1 MNMQRKKIAVIGYGY
16 VGKAFVKMLEGH
28 YDVVIYDPA
37 YNPSHNYDGVHFVDA
52 LQDFKECSLGVVCV
66 PTPQSPDGSCDTSY
80 VRSTLETLNS
90 PLIVIKS
97 TVTPGTT
104 DELRTQSGKRIV
116 FSPEY
121 VGESKYYNPFFGSD
135 MKEVPFVIAGGN
147 DKDCNDYFDILIP
160 ILGPTKTYFKTTSL
174 SAEVI
179 KYMEN
184 TYFAIK
190 LTFIN
195 EMYNICQTLG
205 ADWYAVREGWLLD
218 PRVERMH
225 TAVFPSDRG
234 FKGKCLPKDTLALVQ
249 AAKNK
254 GYEPRFLQ
262 EMIENNS
269 SFIKMEKSD
278 STPPH
283 DGNT

>member
-1 MNMQRKKIAVIGYGY
+1 
-16 VGKAFVKMLEGH
+16 MLEGH
-28 YDVVIYDPA
+28 YDVIVYDPA
-37 YNPSHNYDGVHFVDA
+37 YHANQSIEGITFVDSVQGCDA
-52 LQDFKECSLGVVCV
+52 CAMGVVCV
-66 PTPQSPDGSCDTSY
+66 PTPQAPDGSCDTTY
-80 VRSTLETLNS
+80 VRDTIEKLSS

-104 DELRTQSGKRIV
+104 DELRATTGKRIV

-121 VGESKYYNPFFGSD
+121 VGESKYYNPFFGND
-135 MKEVPFVIAGGN
+135 MKEVPFVIGGGS
-147 DKDCNDYFDILIP
+147 DRDCNDYFDLLIP

-190 LTFIN
+190 LTFVN
-195 EMYNICQTLG
+195 EMYNICQALG
-205 ADWYAVREGWLLD
+205 ADWYSVREGWLLD
-218 PRVERMH
+218 PRVEKMH

-234 FKGKCLPKDTLALVQ
+234 FKGKCLPKDTQALVQ
-249 AAKNK
+249 AAKKK
-254 GYEPRFLQ
+254 GYDPRFLQ

-269 SFIKMEKSD
+269 TFIKMEHSD
-278 STPPH
+278 TPPTH
-283 DGNT
+283 EPS

>member
-1 MNMQRKKIAVIGYGY
+1 MTNKKIAVIGYGY
-16 VGKAFVKMLEGH
+16 VGKAFVRMIKDNYEVL
-28 YDVVIYDPA
+28 VFDPA
-37 YNPSHNYDGVHFVDA
+37 YHSEQSFENVTFCDA
-52 LQDFKECSLGVVCV
+52 LQDFVTCQAAVICV
-66 PTPQSPDGSCDTSY
+66 PTPPHEDGSCDTTH
-80 VRSTLETLNS
+80 VEATVAILKTNI
-90 PLIVIKS
+90 IVIKS

-104 DELRTQSGKRIV
+104 DDLRMKTKKKII

-121 VGESKYYNPFFGSD
+121 VGESKYHNPFFSND
-135 MKEVPFVIAGGN
+135 MKEVPFVIAGG
-147 DKDCNDYFDILIP
+147 DDEDCNAYFDLLTP
-160 ILGPTKTYFKTTSL
+160 ILGPTKTYFKTTCL

-195 EMYNICQTLG
+195 EMYNICQALG
-205 ADWYAVREGWLLD
+205 ADWYSVREGWLLD

-234 FKGKCLPKDTLALVQ
+234 FKGKCLPKDTQALVQ
-249 AAKNK
+249 AAKKK
-254 GYEPRFLQ
+254 GYDPRFLQ

-269 SFIKMEKSD
+269 SFIKMEKND
-278 STPPH
+278 PQH
-283 DGNT
+283 DAND

>member
-1 MNMQRKKIAVIGYGY
+1 MQKKKIAVIGYGY

-28 YDVVIYDPA
+28 YDVLVYDPA
-37 YNPSHNYDGVHFVDA
+37 YNQTQDYEGVHFIDA
-52 LQDFKECSLGVVCV
+52 LKGFEECAMGVVCV
-66 PTPQSPDGSCDTSY
+66 PTPQAPDGSCDTSY
-80 VRSTLETLNS
+80 VRSTIQTLNA

-104 DELRTQSGKRIV
+104 DELRASTGKRIV

-121 VGESKYYNPFFGSD
+121 VGESKYYNPFFNNN
-135 MKEVPFVIAGGN
+135 MKEVPFVIAGGS
-147 DKDCNDYFDILIP
+147 DQDCNDYFDLLTP

-195 EMYNICQTLG
+195 EMYNICQALG
-205 ADWYAVREGWLLD
+205 ADWYSVREGWLLD

-249 AAKNK
+249 AAKSK
-254 GYEPRFLQ
+254 GYNPRFLQ

-269 SFIKMEKSD
+269 SLVEMEQPDTSSAHD
-278 STPPH
+278 S
-283 DGNT
+283 NT

>member
-1 MNMQRKKIAVIGYGY
+1 MQRQKIAVIGYGY
-16 VGKAFVKMLEGH
+16 VGKAYVKMLEGH
-28 YDVVIYDPA
+28 YDVVVYDPV
-37 YNPSHNYDGVHFVDA
+37 YSQDHNYEGVHFVDS
-52 LQDFKECSLGVVCV
+52 LQGFEDCALGVICV
-66 PTPQSPDGSCDTSY
+66 PTPQAPDGSCDTTY
-80 VRSTLETLNS
+80 VRSTLETLNT

-104 DELRTQSGKRIV
+104 DELRTKTGKRLI

-121 VGESKYYNPFFGSD
+121 VGESKYYNPFFSD
-135 MKEVPFVIAGGN
+135 NMKEVPFVIAGGN
-147 DKDCNDYFDILIP
+147 DKDCNDYFDLLIP

-195 EMYNICQTLG
+195 EMYNICQALG

-234 FKGKCLPKDTLALVQ
+234 FKGKCLPKDTQALVQ
-249 AAKNK
+249 AARNN
-254 GYEPRFLQ
+254 GYEPRFLL

-269 SFIKMEKSD
+269 NFIKMEKSD
-278 STPPH
+278 THH
-283 DGNT
+283 DSHA

>member
-1 MNMQRKKIAVIGYGY
+1 MPQKKIAVIGYGY
-16 VGKAFVKMLEGH
+16 VGKAFVNMVKNH
-28 YDVVIYDPA
+28 YDVMIYDPA
-37 YNPSHNYDGVHFVDA
+37 YTPEHNQGNITFTN
-52 LQDFKECSLGVVCV
+52 SLNGFEDCCLSAICV
-66 PTPQSPDGSCDTSY
+66 PTPQAEDGSCDVSL
-80 VRSTLETLNS
+80 VERTLENLNS
-90 PLIVIKS
+90 QLIVIKS

-104 DELRTQSGKRIV
+104 DELRTKSGKRLV

-121 VGESKYYNPFFGSD
+121 VGESKYYNPFFNNN
-135 MKEVPFVIAGGN
+135 MKEVPFVIAGGS
-147 DKDCNDYFDILIP
+147 DQDCNDYFDLLIP

-195 EMYNICQTLG
+195 EMYNICQALG

-234 FKGKCLPKDTLALVQ
+234 FKGKCLPKDILALVQ
-249 AAKNK
+249 AAKSK
-254 GYEPRFLQ
+254 GYNPRFLQ
-262 EMIENNS
+262 EIIENNS
-269 SFIKMEKSD
+269 SLVEMEHRD
-278 STPPH
+278 APAPH
-283 DGNT
+283 DTHT

>member
-1 MNMQRKKIAVIGYGY
+1 MTNRKKIAVIGYGY

-28 YDVVIYDPA
+28 YDVLAYDPA
-37 YNPSHNYDGVHFVDA
+37 YNQSHDFDGVHFVKCLNDLEDCVLA
-52 LQDFKECSLGVVCV
+52 VVCV
-66 PTPQSPDGSCDTSY
+66 PTPQSPDGSCDTTY
-80 VRSTLETLNS
+80 VRDSVKQLST

-104 DELRTQSGKRIV
+104 DELRTTTGKRIV

-135 MKEVPFVIAGGN
+135 MKEVPFVIGGGT
-147 DKDCNDYFDILIP
+147 DKDCNDFFDLLIP

-184 TYFAIK
+184 TFFAIK
-190 LTFIN
+190 LTFVN
-195 EMYNICQTLG
+195 EMYNICQALG
-205 ADWYAVREGWLLD
+205 ADWYSVREGWLLD

-234 FKGKCLPKDTLALVQ
+234 FKGKCLPKDTQALVA
-249 AAKNK
+249 AAKKK
-254 GYEPRFLQ
+254 GYDPRFLQ

-269 SFIKMEKSD
+269 TFIKMEQNDTS
-278 STPPH
+278 SVHGTS
-283 DGNT
+283 

>member
-1 MNMQRKKIAVIGYGY
+1 MQRQKIVVIGYGY
-16 VGKAFVKMLEGH
+16 VGKAYVKMLEGH
-28 YDVVIYDPA
+28 YDVVVYDPA
-37 YNPSHNYDGVHFVDA
+37 YNQSHDYDGVHFTDS
-52 LQDFKECSLGVVCV
+52 LQGFEHCRLGVICV
-66 PTPQSPDGSCDTSY
+66 PTPQALDGSCDTTH
-80 VRSTLETLNS
+80 VRTTIEKLNT

-104 DELRTQSGKRIV
+104 DELRAKSEKRLV

-121 VGESKYYNPFFGSD
+121 VGESKYYNPFFSND
-135 MKEVPFVIAGGN
+135 MKEVPFVIAGG
-147 DKDCNDYFDILIP
+147 DDQDCNDYFDLLIP

-234 FKGKCLPKDTLALVQ
+234 FKGKCLPKDTQALVQ
-249 AAKNK
+249 AARNK
-254 GYEPRFLQ
+254 GYEPRFLL

-269 SFIKMEKSD
+269 NFIKMEKND
-278 STPPH
+278 SQH
-283 DGNT
+283 DSHA